1 MNSFSWLPTSWAD
14 SEEAS
19 ARAGN
24 IDIARRNE
32 ARNPPTDLLV
42 RMRPE
47 VEANRW
53 EQRMT
58 TLDEVAQA

>member
-1 MNSFSWLPTSWAD
+1 MNSFSWLPTSWAN
-14 SEEAS
+14 SEEAR

-24 IDIARRNE
+24 IDIARRNG

-42 RMRPE
+42 RLGPE
-47 VEANRW
+47 AKANRW

-58 TLDEVAQA
+58 TLDEMAQA